1 MTSSWERSASWFPQV
16 TYLVK
21 GAATAGQQKTDICGQ
36 CGAEFSH
43 KVGWGGGALDRSF
56 IQHADHPRAAVNA
69 RQQVRGQKVLS
80 SELI

>member
-1 MTSSWERSASWFPQV
+1 MGEIGLVVPPGYVPGEGRCHRRAAKDRYLRPMRSRVLAQGRV
-16 TYLVK
+16 
-21 GAATAGQQKTDICGQ
+21 
-36 CGAEFSH
+36 
-43 KVGWGGGALDRSF
+43 GGGALDRSF